1 MRRMRVEQNLMGC
14 VLADAA
20 HDRDGRPVAPR
31 GTEVTE
37 EILEKLRAKGVQHVF
52 VEDAAF
58 DGLRYAMTVSPE
70 TLKMASAVFQD
81 VRSQLETGERRPLQH
96 ALFMRLA
103 RAIEADVEEVKLERS
118 MILQPENERERDI
131 IHALNRATLAVHLAT
146 DLRLH
151 RHRLDVA
158 MAALVA
164 DIGMWTLP
172 GELLE
177 KQAPLSEDERG
188 QVEQHVATALSLLSP
203 NENWSA
209 VTKTAVFQHH
219 ERMDGS
225 GYPRHL
231 LGQQIHVTG
240 RLLAICDVFSAICLV
255 RPGRRLYTPAEAV
268 EHIMGGAE
276 SLFDFD
282 LVSAFHR
289 LVPPFPV
296 GSEVVLS
303 TGEHAVV
310 LEVPV
315 NLKARPRVR
324 IFTDSKGRRVDSF
337 EEIDLADRRRQAVT
351 IVGVEQ

>member
-1 MRRMRVEQNLMGC
+1 MRRMRVEQSLMGC

-37 EILEKLRAKGVQHVF
+37 EILKQLVAKGVQHVF

-58 DGLRYAMTVSPE
+58 DGLRYAMSVSPE
-70 TLKMASAVFQD
+70 TLKMAGLIFHD
-81 VRSQLETGERRPLQH
+81 VRTQLESGERRPLQH

-103 RAIEADVEEVKLERS
+103 RAIEADTDDVKLERS
-118 MILQPENERERDI
+118 MILQPENEHERDI
-131 IHALNRATLAVHLAT
+131 VHALNRAALAVHLAT

-172 GELLE
+172 QDLIE
-177 KQAPLSEDERG
+177 KQAPLSDEERT
-188 QVEQHVATALSLLSP
+188 QVQQHVAATLSLLSS
-203 NENWSA
+203 NESWSA

-240 RLLAICDVFSAICLV
+240 RMLAICDVFSAICLV
-255 RPGRRLYTPAEAV
+255 RPGRRLYTPAEAI

-282 LVSAFHR
+282 LVGAFHR

-315 NLKARPRVR
+315 KLKARPRVR
-324 IFTDSKGRRVDSF
+324 IFTDSEGRRVDPF
-337 EEIDLADRRRQAVT
+337 EEIDLADRSRQAVT
-351 IVGVEQ
+351 IVSVEL